1 MNLMNLLPP
10 VYDTNDTMK
19 ELQDILTDKVKSLAN
34 NLNQTIDE
42 CFISTS
48 TELLSRYEKVY
59 GLKVDVS
66 KSNTFRRERIIA
78 RAKGT
83 GTVTKKML
91 EDVAMSYSNGEVEV
105 IENISDYSFVVKFVG
120 TKGLPP
126 NMADLKVTIE
136 EIKPAHLALT
146 FEYVYRT
153 HSELSEY
160 THSQLNSY
168 THMQLREGEMN

>member
-10 VYDTNDTMK
+10 VYDENNTMK
-19 ELQDILTDKVKSLAN
+19 ELQGILTDKVKSLAN

-48 TELLSRYEKVY
+48 TDLLSRYEKVY
-59 GLKVDVS
+59 GLSVDVS

-91 EDVAMSYSNGEVEV
+91 EEVAMSYSNGEVEV
-105 IENISDYSFVVKFVG
+105 IENPTDYSFIVKFVG

-126 NMADLKVTIE
+126 NMADLAITIQ
-136 EIKPAHLALT
+136 EIKPAHLSFE
-146 FEYVYRT
+146 FEYVFRT
-153 HSELSEY
+153 HSELAGY
-160 THSQLNSY
+160 THAQLSLY
-168 THMQLREGEMN
+168 KHEQLREGVMN